1 VTLPM
6 QIYSYITWVFDPTV
20 AAASAIQVVIVVALA
35 VVIERMV
42 GLNRLIS
49 LR

>member
-1 VTLPM
+1 
-6 QIYSYITWVFDPTV
+6 V
-20 AAASAIQVVIVVALA
+20 AIVVVLA
-35 VVIERMV
+35 VVIERVV